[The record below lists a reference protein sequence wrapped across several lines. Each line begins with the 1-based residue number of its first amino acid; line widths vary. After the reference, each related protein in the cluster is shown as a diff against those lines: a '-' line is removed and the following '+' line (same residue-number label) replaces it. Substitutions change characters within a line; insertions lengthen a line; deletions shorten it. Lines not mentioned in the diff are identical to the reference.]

1 MYKHFFKR
9 FFDIVVSFLALP
21 FVLLVVLIMAPIIYI
36 NDPGPIFYNATRRG
50 MNGKSFKMFKLR
62 SMYVNS
68 PDIKN
73 ADGSTFNGD
82 KDPRVTKIGRI
93 MRKTSIDELPQ
104 ILNVF
109 LGHMSFIGP
118 RPTLATRSYDEVPME
133 RRKRY
138 EVRPG
143 ITGYAQAYYRNS
155 ISQQEKFELDAYYV
169 DHLTFAMDVKV
180 FFKTIKSVLIREN
193 IYVTPDAQKPAENA
207 PAATETAS
215 ADNAAQTDKAEAESA
230 K

>member
-1 MYKHFFKR
+1 MANIGYVSQVMGPVVDVRFKE
-9 FFDIVVSFLALP
+9 
-21 FVLLVVLIMAPIIYI
+21 
-36 NDPGPIFYNATRRG
+36 G
-50 MNGKSFKMFKLR
+50 
-62 SMYVNS
+62 
-68 PDIKN
+68 
-73 ADGSTFNGD
+73 
-82 KDPRVTKIGRI
+82 
-93 MRKTSIDELPQ
+93 ELPQ

-155 ISQQEKFELDAYYV
+155 ISQQEKFELDAFYV

-180 FFKTIKSVLIREN
+180 FFKTIKSVLVREN
-193 IYVTPDAQKPAENA
+193 IYVTPDAQTPAPEA
-207 PAATETAS
+207 
-215 ADNAAQTDKAEAESA
+215 NAARTEKTEADA
-230 K
+230 TK

>member
-9 FFDIVVSFLALP
+9 FFDIVISFCALP
-21 FVLLVVLIMAPIIYI
+21 FVFLVVLIMAPIIYI
-36 NDPGPIFYNATRRG
+36 NDPGPIFYNAMRRG
-50 MNGKSFKMFKLR
+50 KNGKNFKMFKLR

-68 PDIKN
+68 PNLKN
-73 ADGSTFNGD
+73 SDGSTYNSD
-82 KDPRVTKIGRI
+82 KDPRVTKVGRI

-118 RPTLATRSYDEVPME
+118 RPTLATRPFEEVPME
-133 RRKRY
+133 RRKRF

-155 ISQQEKFELDAYYV
+155 ITQDEKFRLDAYYI
-169 DHLTFAMDVKV
+169 DNLTFKMDVKV
-180 FFKTIKSVLIREN
+180 FFKTIKSVLVREN
-193 IYVTPDAQKPAENA
+193 IYVDSDSQQPAEQ
-207 PAATETAS
+207 AADAS
-215 ADNAAQTDKAEAESA
+215 VSEAVQDKAEST

>member
-193 IYVTPDAQKPAENA
+193 IYVTPDAQKPAES
-207 PAATETAS
+207 ATETAS

>member
-1 MYKHFFKR
+1 MK
-9 FFDIVVSFLALP
+9 V
-21 FVLLVVLIMAPIIYI
+21 
-36 NDPGPIFYNATRRG
+36 ND
-50 MNGKSFKMFKLR
+50 
-62 SMYVNS
+62 
-68 PDIKN
+68 D
-73 ADGSTFNGD
+73 STTAWSTD
-82 KDPRVTKIGRI
+82 YDPRKTKFGNF

-180 FFKTIKSVLIREN
+180 FFKTIKSVLVREN
-193 IYVTPDAQKPAENA
+193 IYVTPDAPKPAE
-207 PAATETAS
+207 AATETAS

>member
-1 MYKHFFKR
+1 
-9 FFDIVVSFLALP
+9 
-21 FVLLVVLIMAPIIYI
+21 
-36 NDPGPIFYNATRRG
+36 
-50 MNGKSFKMFKLR
+50 
-62 SMYVNS
+62 MYVNA

-73 ADGSTFNGD
+73 ADGSTYNGD
-82 KDPRVTKIGRI
+82 DDPRVTKIGRF
-93 MRKTSIDELPQ
+93 MRKTSIDEFPQ
-104 ILNVF
+104 FLNV
-109 LGHMSFIGP
+109 LKGDMSFIGP

-180 FFKTIKSVLIREN
+180 FFKTIKSVLVREN
-193 IYVTPDAQKPAENA
+193 IYVTPDAQKPAETA
-207 PAATETAS
+207 PAAAEENTATETQKTEV
-215 ADNAAQTDKAEAESA
+215 DSA